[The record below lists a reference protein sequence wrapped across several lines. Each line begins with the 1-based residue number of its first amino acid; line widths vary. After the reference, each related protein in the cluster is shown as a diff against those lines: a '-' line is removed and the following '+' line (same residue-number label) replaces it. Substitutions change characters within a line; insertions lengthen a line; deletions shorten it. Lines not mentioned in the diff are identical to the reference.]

1 MSSNFDIFQNSNYNF
16 DRLPKKTLILR
27 WSPSGGNYTDI
38 NLELVE
44 PLKIDVLSDIYLD
57 NFTTFHESVVDEDSL
72 SGVSAFTKAE
82 KSAFVLDI
90 NEFNIH
96 SNAAGV
102 KKSDGSDTMSKMF
115 NNIVIPS
122 DSLSNASTSGSVT
135 KSHKSKKM
143 NFICSINPTTINTIK
158 GKITDLD
165 GGNIFF
171 REEDMFLAEFV
182 IVARK

>member
-1 MSSNFDIFQNSNYNF
+1 MSSNFDIYQNSNYNF
-16 DRLPKKTLILR
+16 DRLPKKTLIIR
-27 WSPSGGNYTDI
+27 WSPRGDNYTDI

-57 NFTTFHESVVDEDSL
+57 NFTTFHESVT
-72 SGVSAFTKAE
+72 SGSISSISEFTKAE

-122 DSLSNASTSGSVT
+122 DSLSNAPTSGSVT

-143 NFICSINPTTINTIK
+143 NFICSINPTIINTIK